1 MLLDILKQTCLVRC
15 LGMLQC
21 LCGMGA
27 GRRIANPCAKQTQAT
42 PSNPATIVLRF
53 IPISSIVA
61 LQLQLRAELDHLI
74 LRWFSDFVRSR
85 HNQLPAK
92 L

>member
-27 GRRIANPCAKQTQAT
+27 GRRIANPAPNRLKLPA
-42 PSNPATIVLRF
+42 SNPATIVLRF
-53 IPISSIVA
+53 IVISSIVA
-61 LQLQLRAELDHLI
+61 SQLQLRAELDHLI
-74 LRWFSDFVRSR
+74 LRWFSDFVPSR
-85 HNQLPAK
+85 HNREK
-92 L
+92 SYT